1 MRVFISHAWEDKPLA
16 LSLAQVPDFID
27 AWVDVRELLGG
38 ERLDPTIITAI
49 EDSHVFIVLISRISL
64 AKAWVAQEVNWA
76 MEREAQKDRV
86 FVLPVV
92 IEAGI
97 DLAASAPPFQQ
108 FAQRLF
114 IDASDRSEA
123 GIAKARSLIAGTLF
137 HWASDWLDRMEPRG
151 DSNRRFADT
160 LERDLVEFQTRLF
173 AVKAA
178 LAWPLPTLVQD
189 EAVAHLI
196 QVKDA
201 YNTFTERFIP
211 HLGDLDADIRW
222 RFGVAAQRGFMRLTT
237 FIRNEVYH
245 GAAFALNDAIES
257 INAFETVLSKDA
269 PALAAAESRRQAR
282 VAALEPVM
290 AELVERTADYV
301 DTLRP

>member
-16 LSLAQVPDFID
+16 LAMARLPDFID

-38 ERLDPTIITAI
+38 EKLDPTIITAI

-76 MEREAQKDRV
+76 MAREAQKDRV

-92 IEAGI
+92 IEAGL
-97 DLAASAPPFQQ
+97 DLALAAPPFQQ

-114 IDASDRSEA
+114 IDASDRSDS
-123 GIAKARSLIAGTLF
+123 GIDKARSLIAHTLF

-151 DSNRRFADT
+151 DSTRRFADT

-178 LAWPLPTLVQD
+178 LAWPLATLVKPD
-189 EAVAHLI
+189 ALAHLV

-201 YNTFTERFIP
+201 YNTFTEAFIP
-211 HLGDLDADIRW
+211 RLVDLEDDIRW
-222 RFGVAAQRGFMRLTT
+222 RFGASAQIAFSKLVS
-237 FIRNEVYH
+237 FIRKKVYH

-257 INAFETVLSKDA
+257 VNAYDTVLMHDA
-269 PALAAAESRRQAR
+269 QALAVADARRQAR
-282 VAALEPVM
+282 VSALEPVLDD
-290 AELVERTADYV
+290 LVERSADYV
-301 DTLRP
+301 DTLRT

>member
-16 LSLAQVPDFID
+16 LSLAQWPEFID
-27 AWVDVRELLGG
+27 PWVDVRKLLGG
-38 ERLDPTIITAI
+38 EKLDPTIITAI

-64 AKAWVAQEVNWA
+64 AKDWVAQEVNWA
-76 MEREAQKDRV
+76 MAREAQKDRV

-114 IDASDRSEA
+114 IDASDRSDI
-123 GIAKARSLIAGTLF
+123 GTAKARTAIEQTLF
-137 HWASDWLDRMEPRG
+137 HWASDWLDRMEPKG
-151 DSNRRFADT
+151 DSNRRFVDT
-160 LERDLVEFQTRLF
+160 LERDLVEFQTRLY

-178 LAWPLPTLVQD
+178 LAWPLATLVKD
-189 EAVAHLI
+189 DAVAHLV

-201 YNTFTERFIP
+201 YNVFTEAFIP
-211 HLGDLDADIRW
+211 RLVGMDAEIRW
-222 RFGVAAQRGFMRLTT
+222 RFGGAAQKGFARLVT

-245 GAAFALNDAIES
+245 GAAFALNDVIES
-257 INAFETVLSKDA
+257 INAFDTVLSKDA
-269 PALAAAESRRQAR
+269 AALSTADARRATR
-282 VAALEPVM
+282 MTALEPVM